1 MFVSSVLIA
10 VLISKK
16 QLLNFVVSVEQKG
29 HDFNCRV
36 IYYFMFV
43 D

>member
-1 MFVSSVLIA
+1 MFVSSVLIV

-16 QLLNFVVSVEQKG
+16 QLLNFVASVEQKEN
-29 HDFNCRV
+29 DFNCRV
-36 IYYFMFV
+36 IYYFMLL